1 MKKIILILIITPI
14 IGFSQNSNKYK
25 EFNVGIYVNNLQFEG
40 WSRIDLD
47 FIFPGASFLWGKTN
61 YFDNFYFFDYQ
72 LGVAFPSL
80 VTGKA
85 GVGIGSQDSPFIFST
100 GIRPWPLTYYVQL
113 DINSKF
119 IISIEPFLSS
129 RSNGTGIATIGF
141 RF

>member
-1 MKKIILILIITPI
+1 MKKIIFTLILIPI

-25 EFNVGIYVNNLQFEG
+25 EFNTGIYVNNLQFEG

-61 YFDNFYFFDYQ
+61 YYDNFFFFDYQ
-72 LGVAFPSL
+72 VGVAFPSL

-85 GVGIGSQDSPFIFST
+85 GVGIGSKESPFIFST

-113 DINSKF
+113 DINRKF

-129 RSNGTGIATIGF
+129 RSNGTGIATVGY

>member
-1 MKKIILILIITPI
+1 MKKIILIFILIPI

-25 EFNVGIYVNNLQFEG
+25 EFNAGIFVNNLEFEG

-61 YFDNFYFFDYQ
+61 YYDNFFFFDYQ
-72 LGVAFPSL
+72 VGVAFPSL

-85 GVGIGSQDSPFIFST
+85 GIGLGSQDSPLIFST
-100 GIRPWPLTYYVQL
+100 GIRPWPPTYYVQL
-113 DINSKF
+113 DFNRKF
-119 IISIEPFLSS
+119 IISLEPFLSEDM
-129 RSNGTGIATIGF
+129 NGTGIATVGF